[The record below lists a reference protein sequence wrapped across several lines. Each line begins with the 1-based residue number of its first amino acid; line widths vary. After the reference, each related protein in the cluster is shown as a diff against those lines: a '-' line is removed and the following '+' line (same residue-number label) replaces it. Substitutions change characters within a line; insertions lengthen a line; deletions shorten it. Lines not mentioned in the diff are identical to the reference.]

1 MDADRGRSGPLWI
14 AAGALLVAVIGY
26 SQTLAFAWDEG
37 FHLLAAQMIVRGK
50 RPYLDF
56 MFPQAPLYTYFNALV
71 MKLFGES
78 WRVVHAISAI
88 ALAGSALL
96 TAEFVWK
103 RLEDESW
110 KLAAA
115 MCALVLVALNSTIL
129 WYCTIGQ
136 PYAFSL
142 LLVVAAFRLAVSAV
156 KEGGAGNP
164 LLLSAFAGLCAGA
177 AANGTL
183 LTAPFAPVLLIWVL
197 IESQADRWKR
207 AAAFVAG
214 VVPPFLPLAWLFGHS
229 PRQVIF
235 GVFQYHALYRQADWP
250 DAGKQNLDVAT
261 AWMNNYEAAMLIGLA
276 CLGLTYIVT
285 RSDWARS
292 KKREFYLCVWL
303 TLAES
308 AYLCI
313 PRPTFGRY
321 YLFVV
326 PFLAI
331 CASVGLYAIASSI
344 GSTRMPW
351 RYPAILAMIVTV
363 AFVKYSVDDAND
375 YNWRELEKVAQKVE
389 AVTPAQAPLLAD
401 EEIYFLMRHTPP
413 SGNEYMDSHKLDL
426 PDAKAAEMHV
436 IPTAKLKQ
444 QVADGKF
451 ATAVICNDKDKV
463 EALGLPGRYS
473 RKAEESDCSIFWDWK

>member
-1 MDADRGRSGPLWI
+1 MDAERGHIGPLWI

-78 WRVVHAISAI
+78 WRVVHAVSAI
-88 ALAGSALL
+88 ALMGAAVL
-96 TAEFVWK
+96 TADFVWK

-142 LLVVAAFRLAVSAV
+142 LLVVAAFRLTVSAV
-156 KEGGAGNP
+156 EETGAGNP
-164 LLLSAFAGLCAGA
+164 LLVSALAGLCAGA

-183 LTAPFAPVLLIWVL
+183 LGAPFAPVLLTWLL

-214 VVPPFLPLAWLFGHS
+214 VVPPFLPLAWLFVHG
-229 PRQVIF
+229 PRQVLF

-276 CLGLTYIVT
+276 CLGLTYIVK
-285 RSDWARS
+285 RSNWDRS

-331 CASVGLYAIASSI
+331 CASVGLYAIASLI

-401 EEIYFLMRHTPP
+401 EEIYFLTRHTPP

-451 ATAVICNDKDKV
+451 ATAVICNDKDKLD
-463 EALGLPGRYS
+463 ALGLPGRYS
-473 RKAEESDCSIFWDWK
+473 QKAEESDCSIFWDWK